1 MIQTNQVS
9 SAVLSVIPIDGN
21 VEVVLFPGSW
31 KLFLR
36 GAGGRRQSVKRYDDS
51 TSSEDGHSEYESEG
65 RNSDTDSDIDGV
77 GDLKGPGVGLKL
89 IGKLPSWGLPTFWF
103 WCVTNSWLFQAGW
116 LFL

>member
-51 TSSEDGHSEYESEG
+51 TSSEDGHSEYESDS

-77 GDLKGPGVGLKL
+77 VDLGGPEVGLEI
-89 IGKLPSWGLPTFWF
+89 IGKLPS
-103 WCVTNSWLFQAGW
+103 
-116 LFL
+116 